1 MTAEDPFALTQ
12 AAARTVYARRPEVA
26 AALDT
31 VRGAMRASGTLSP
44 RLVELVRLRVAFHNQ
59 CRSCM
64 ALRYEPDLV
73 DEELVCSLE
82 RPAELPGL
90 TDAER
95 AALDYADRFATNHL
109 SIDDGVRDRLREHFD
124 EGEIVE
130 LSMRCAMFVG
140 FGRMAATLNLVD
152 HLPESF
158 RGADGRPVTPWGHAA
173 VLTA

>member
-1 MTAEDPFALTQ
+1 MTGEDPFALTQ
-12 AAARTVYARRPEVA
+12 EAARAVYARRPAVA
-26 AALDT
+26 AALDE
-31 VRGAMRASGTLSP
+31 VRAALRETGSLSP
-44 RLVELVRLRVAFHNQ
+44 RLVELLRLRVAFHNQ

-73 DEELVCSLE
+73 DEDLVCSLE

-95 AALDYADRFATNHL
+95 EALDFADRFATNHL
-109 SIDDGVRDRLREHFD
+109 SIDDAVRARLREHFD

-140 FGRMAATLNLVD
+140 FGRMAATLRLVD

-158 RGADGRPVTPWGHAA
+158 RENGVVTPWGHDA
-173 VLTA
+173 VLTR

>member
-1 MTAEDPFALTQ
+1 MSTEDPFALTQ
-12 AAARTVYARRPEVA
+12 AAARAVYAQRPEVA
-26 AALDT
+26 GALET
-31 VRGAMRASGTLSP
+31 VPAAMRDSGTLPP

-64 ALRYEPDLV
+64 ALRYQPDLI
-73 DEELVCSLE
+73 DEDLVCSLE
-82 RPAELPGL
+82 RPAEMPGL

-95 AALDYADRFATNHL
+95 AALDFADRFATHHR
-109 SIDDGVRDRLREHFD
+109 SSDDAVRARLREHFD

-140 FGRMAATLNLVD
+140 FGRMAATLRLVD

-158 RGADGRPVTPWGHAA
+158 REPGPVTPWGHDA
-173 VLTA
+173 VLAS

>member
-1 MTAEDPFALTQ
+1 MRTEDPFALTQ
-12 AAARTVYARRPEVA
+12 GAARAVYARRPEVS

-31 VRGAMRASGTLSP
+31 VRAAMRDSGTLPP

-64 ALRYEPDLV
+64 ALRYQPDLV
-73 DEELVCSLE
+73 DEDLVCSLE

-109 SIDDGVRDRLREHFD
+109 SIDDGVRERLRAYFD

-140 FGRMAATLNLVD
+140 FGRMAATLQLVE

-158 RGADGRPVTPWGHAA
+158 REPGPVTPWGRES
-173 VLTA
+173 VLTG